1 LRLAVVRVF
10 QTRGIVR
17 ALSSVGKTVLPIW
30 LGLAA
35 VIATAGTL
43 SGKVVGI
50 SDGDTVT
57 VLDAELRQ
65 HRIRLAG
72 IDAPEKR
79 QPFGQR
85 SKEHLSSVV
94 FGREVVVE
102 IGKTDRYGREVGK
115 ILTDGVDANLEQVRA
130 GFAWHYKAYD
140 REQSAFD
147 RRLYAEAEDVARTS
161 MLGLWRDANPVPPW
175 EWRRLSRRSGAVH

>member
-1 LRLAVVRVF
+1 
-10 QTRGIVR
+10 
-17 ALSSVGKTVLPIW
+17 LPVW
-30 LGLAA
+30 LGLVA

-57 VLDAELRQ
+57 VLDAERRQ

-85 SKEHLSSVV
+85 SKEHLSRLV

-102 IGKTDRYGREVGK
+102 IGKTDRYGREVGR
-115 ILTDGVDANLEQVRA
+115 ILTGGLDANLEQVRE
-130 GFAWHYKAYD
+130 GFAWHYKAYA
-140 REQSAFD
+140 REQSTSD
-147 RRLYAEAEDVARTS
+147 RRQYAEAEEGARTS
-161 MLGLWRDANPVPPW
+161 TRGLWRDVSPVPPW
-175 EWRRLSRRSGAVH
+175 EWRRLSRRSGTVH